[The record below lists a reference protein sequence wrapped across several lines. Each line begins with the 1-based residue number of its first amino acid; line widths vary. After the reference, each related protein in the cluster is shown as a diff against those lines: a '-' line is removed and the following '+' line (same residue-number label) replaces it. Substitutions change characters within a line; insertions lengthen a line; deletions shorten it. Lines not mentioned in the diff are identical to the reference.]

1 MTTDVFDIR
10 LANLKSLIV
19 QWGGPTSLAK
29 KLELSG
35 PSFLSQMVGGI
46 RPLTEKTARK
56 VEQKLGLAPGW
67 MDQDHDTP
75 GNTLRA
81 AAIDDSLITK
91 TVSLVGAKL
100 QESNLQ
106 LRPDKF
112 AELVSLAYGEA
123 CRSGGTLDE
132 NFVERLVQLMR

>member
-29 KLELSG
+29 KLEFSG

-56 VEQKLGLAPGW
+56 IEQKLGLAPGW
-67 MDQDHDTP
+67 MDQDHDTS
-75 GNTLRA
+75 GNTVRA

-100 QESNLQ
+100 QESNIQ
-106 LRPDKF
+106 VRPDKF

-123 CRSGGTLDE
+123 CRSGGNLDE
-132 NFVERLVQLMR
+132 NFVGRLVQLMR